1 MVLIIFEKCIQ
12 RIVSSK
18 NPTHKK
24 TTAVNHSYTK
34 RHLANNSLVI
44 IIIIII
50 IVLLL
55 YSQFTLKCV
64 VTKHLCWHHVIKS
77 SSIKWTVD
85 QSPSRLGSIPFAGL
99 SIFYNN
105 MNTLSRCKQRPC
117 CVILTLRKFD
127 FVCVKVEWFDLFSCD
142 DVIYCC
148 CTLWHLC
155 SVASIRK
162 ANMNQHQ
169 HVTLKSTIRVAWA

>member
-1 MVLIIFEKCIQ
+1 MVTTVRCISVWKKSNLSCIIIINQVKMVLIIFEKCIQ

-50 IVLLL
+50 VLLL

-64 VTKHLCWHHVIKS
+64 VTKHLRWHHVIKS

-85 QSPSRLGSIPFAGL
+85 QLPSRLGSIPFADP

-117 CVILTLRKFD
+117 CVILRSENLIL
-127 FVCVKVEWFDLFSCD
+127 FVSKSSDSTCFPVMTWFTAAVHCGIF
-142 DVIYCC
+142 V
-148 CTLWHLC
+148 
-155 SVASIRK
+155 
-162 ANMNQHQ
+162 Q
-169 HVTLKSTIRVAWA
+169 

>member
-50 IVLLL
+50 VLLL

-64 VTKHLCWHHVIKS
+64 VTKHL
-77 SSIKWTVD
+77 
-85 QSPSRLGSIPFAGL
+85 R
-99 SIFYNN
+99 
-105 MNTLSRCKQRPC
+105 
-117 CVILTLRKFD
+117 
-127 FVCVKVEWFDLFSCD
+127 
-142 DVIYCC
+142 
-148 CTLWHLC
+148 
-155 SVASIRK
+155 
-162 ANMNQHQ
+162 
-169 HVTLKSTIRVAWA
+169 